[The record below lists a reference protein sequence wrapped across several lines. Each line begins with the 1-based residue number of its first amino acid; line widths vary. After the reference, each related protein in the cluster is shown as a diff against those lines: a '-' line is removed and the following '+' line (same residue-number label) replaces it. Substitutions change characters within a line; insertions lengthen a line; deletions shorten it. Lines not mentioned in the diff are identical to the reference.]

1 MGRSA
6 LEASPRAVLFKS
18 RAALA
23 PSSAHVGERRVE
35 RRRRGKHR
43 HDGDSSLHI
52 TLENRSHQA
61 AQSQERASGFS
72 LFFMTSTPSAR
83 DITLQAELSSIPKI
97 FIGSFVCVCGW
108 GAQQETRQPRF
119 LFPWSSLTTWQ
130 LAANAGTTWP
140 RFESCLSHIPIV

>member
-18 RAALA
+18 RAAPA
-23 PSSAHVGERRVE
+23 PSSAHVGEGRVE

-83 DITLQAELSSIPKI
+83 NITLQAELSSIPEI
-97 FIGSFVCVCGW
+97 FTGSFVCVCGW
-108 GAQQETRQPRF
+108 GGTAGNKTAQVPIPMEQPHN
-119 LFPWSSLTTWQ
+119 
-130 LAANAGTTWP
+130 LAV
-140 RFESCLSHIPIV
+140 SCKCRNHLA